1 MLLHYIMSETS
12 LVQSIC
18 NMPSNHAM
26 QHKLQNYHA
35 AMAGNKLLSKYEEV
49 RHYNITMHAP
59 EVK

>member
-1 MLLHYIMSETS
+1 MSETS

-35 AMAGNKLLSKYEEV
+35 AKAGNKLLSKYEEV